1 MMSAFGYSYRD
12 RDGKIKY
19 FMGQAANYGGDPEEY
34 DGPPFTIYPFTPPL
48 GADDIDYKFATV
60 GGQDWFS
67 ENLRHRHGNSW
78 CYDKDDANCEKY
90 GRLYDWNSAKTACPK
105 GSHLPTNE
113 EWAKLIETA
122 GGKETAGKK
131 LKSASGWHK
140 YDGGSD
146 EYGFSALP
154 GGGRLADGKYGG
166 TAGKFGY
173 WWTAT
178 ERGDSAY
185 FRIMNYGNDE
195 VRENTYSKGNAFA
208 VRCLR
213 D

>member
-1 MMSAFGYSYRD
+1 M
-12 RDGKIKY
+12 
-19 FMGQAANYGGDPEEY
+19 
-34 DGPPFTIYPFTPPL
+34 
-48 GADDIDYKFATV
+48 
-60 GGQDWFS
+60 
-67 ENLRHRHGNSW
+67 
-78 CYDKDDANCEKY
+78 
-90 GRLYDWNSAKTACPK
+90 
-105 GSHLPTNE
+105 
-113 EWAKLIETA
+113 IEAA

-131 LKSASGWHK
+131 LKSASGWHN
-140 YDGGSD
+140 DSNGSD

-154 GGGRLADGKYGG
+154 GGTRLADGKYGG

-178 ERGDSAY
+178 ESGDRAY

-195 VRENTYSKGNAFA
+195 VRENTYSKDNAFA